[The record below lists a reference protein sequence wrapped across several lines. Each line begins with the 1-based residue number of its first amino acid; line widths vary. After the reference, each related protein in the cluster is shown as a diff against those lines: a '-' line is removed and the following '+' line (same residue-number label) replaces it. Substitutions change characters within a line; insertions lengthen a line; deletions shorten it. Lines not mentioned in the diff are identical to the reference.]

1 MHLVI
6 KIAEDTYEI
15 ILDSISTIVQ
25 AVSWVFKKLG
35 VLLQKLID
43 FLGFLFSWDDI
54 LDTTDSMVTMLNAG
68 LDYGEQ
74 ILTQSE
80 TDVKNWLQ
88 SLKKT
93 IKAQLPGLANYDFG
107 GTGLTGKEQQE
118 APRIQAA
125 EQDHEE
131 SLKGGVACNWASYQL
146 QYGGATSNA
155 TLKDSPIKSK
165 AQPFLQPTSSIGDRL
180 IS

>member
-6 KIAEDTYEI
+6 KIAEDTFEI
-15 ILDSISTIVQ
+15 ILDAISTIVQ

-35 VLLQKLID
+35 VLLQELID

-74 ILTQSE
+74 ILIQSE

-93 IKAQLPGLANYDFG
+93 IKAQLPVLNKYNFG
-107 GTGLTGKEQQE
+107 GTGLTNKDQQK

-146 QYGGATSNA
+146 QYGGAASNA
-155 TLKDSPIKSK
+155 SLKDSPIKSK
-165 AQPFLQPTSSIGDRL
+165 APPLLQPTSSTGD
-180 IS
+180 